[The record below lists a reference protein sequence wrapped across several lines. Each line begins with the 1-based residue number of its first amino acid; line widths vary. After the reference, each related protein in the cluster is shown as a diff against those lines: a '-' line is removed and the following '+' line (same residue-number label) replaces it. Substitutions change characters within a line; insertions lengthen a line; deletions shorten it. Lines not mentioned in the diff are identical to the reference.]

1 MAGGKEVAPRYFA
14 DETDLALGKALA
26 IARADVVHPGHPQLP
41 EVPLGTYDEDWLP
54 IVGPKHLVVI
64 TRDAKIRRK
73 PVEKAAWCTHG
84 VRGFALTGKTSQST
98 WDSLRILARRWDEI
112 EEIITERVVGPW
124 MYSVTGGMR
133 EIDLGGWSRG

>member
-1 MAGGKEVAPRYFA
+1 MVGGKEAAPRFFA

-26 IARADVVHPGHPQLP
+26 IARSDFVHPGHLRLP
-41 EVPLGTYDEDWLP
+41 EVPLGTYDEVWLP
-54 IVGPKHLVVI
+54 IVGHKQLIVI

-73 PVEKAAWCTHG
+73 PVEKAAWCAHG

-112 EEIITERVVGPW
+112 EAIITSRASGPW

-133 EIDLGGWSRG
+133 EIDLGLSDC

>member
-1 MAGGKEVAPRYFA
+1 MAGGKKMAPRFFA

-26 IARADVVHPGHPQLP
+26 IARADVVHPGHLRLP

-54 IVGPKHLVVI
+54 IVGHMQLVVI
-64 TRDAKIRRK
+64 TRDARIRRK
-73 PVEKAAWCTHG
+73 PIEKAAWCTHR

-112 EEIITERVVGPW
+112 EKIISDQTAGPW

-133 EIDLGGWSRG
+133 EIDLGLTA